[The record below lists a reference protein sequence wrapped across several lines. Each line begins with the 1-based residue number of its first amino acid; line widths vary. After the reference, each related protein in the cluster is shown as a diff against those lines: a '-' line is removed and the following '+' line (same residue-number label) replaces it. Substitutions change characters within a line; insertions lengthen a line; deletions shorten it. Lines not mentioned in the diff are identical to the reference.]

1 MHIFVSFIL
10 FALLGVDGFVVS
22 PLWTASPVSTI
33 SRGQYMRIA
42 VVLARHENDESSY
55 HYILNKAREYAFSDF
70 TTVNEAKQYLTYI
83 LELESACMSGDA
95 VGHDICDNVL
105 EVTDIVAHL
114 RQKADQKQAM
124 SARCVHMSLTL
135 RCLVEVFC
143 LKSFFPYFSSKEA
156 LLVASLGSL
165 TALLIFL
172 SSFLEPK
179 ADVVPFTWEEWIWAM
194 QGGYLD
200 SMVAHF
206 IRNGGL

>member
-124 SARCVHMSLTL
+124 SA
-135 RCLVEVFC
+135 
-143 LKSFFPYFSSKEA
+143 SSKEA